1 MHCYREPLVIRTLR
15 SVGLE
20 SAPVVSAM
28 VAGQNRTAADPRII
42 SSHRS
47 AQTQPKIAVA
57 MSDLMTQMARH
68 H

>member
-1 MHCYREPLVIRTLR
+1 MRCFREPLVIRNLR

-20 SAPVVSAM
+20 SAAVVSAM
-28 VAGQNRTAADPRII
+28 VAGQNLTAADPRII

-47 AQTQPKIAVA
+47 AQTQPKTVVA

-68 H
+68 R